1 MKAKDYA
8 KRYLEQGETNEA
20 LMQVCFDMLKEFETI
35 ANTRNAKSDEA
46 ALAIICE
53 IEQRWK
59 AFSRLTNTNPG
70 GFRYMVKK
78 LMPETAAEFEK
89 IGW

>member
-8 KRYLEQGETNEA
+8 KRYAEQGETNEA
-20 LMQVCFDMLKEFETI
+20 LIQVCFDMIKEFETI
-35 ANTRNAKSDEA
+35 ATARHAKSDQA
-46 ALAIICE
+46 ALSIIRE
-53 IEQRWK
+53 LEQRWK

-78 LMPETAAEFEK
+78 LMPETVAEFEK
-89 IGW
+89 LGW